1 MNTPLQKINT
11 WLQDNIPSAKQK
23 SDIYHQ
29 IISAPLI
36 SPFST
41 KKEFVYSFFS
51 KKFFQ
56 VGVLASI
63 AVFSYHT
70 YTVSADFLPGDL
82 MYPVKIAREQVRYFT
97 QKTPAEKIAVSF
109 MSLNNRLREH
119 EILAQNNQSTVATE
133 KIIERSLNRETE
145 RIQNESKKIEPTDSF
160 QALTY
165 QNRLASFWEKHTT
178 NLLASSDSSNY
189 LVLSAHT
196 QTEKIHK
203 EKIGLQKIVLE
214 TNKEKAEKIFNEKI
228 ASIQQDT
235 TPTDIANVSTVTI
248 VPALD
253 TPTIT
258 TLSDTVSPEGTEK
271 TLAATAEPKTDILS
285 ASDVS
290 AKISKTTTMPTE
302 QESITLLKKKILE
315 AGEQKQ
321 YGEALVLMAEL
332 DTLLREQEK
341 TEPVHPITTEE
352 NK

>member
-1 MNTPLQKINT
+1 MITPLQKINT

-63 AVFSYHT
+63 VIFSYHT

-119 EILAQNNQSTVATE
+119 EILAQNNQSTAATE

-203 EKIGLQKIVLE
+203 EKMGLQKIVLE

-228 ASIQQDT
+228 ASIQKDT
-235 TPTDIANVSTVTI
+235 TPIDTTTVPTVTI
-248 VPALD
+248 TPTLD
-253 TPTIT
+253 TPIT
-258 TLSDTVSPEGTEK
+258 TLSDTILPKATEK
-271 TLAATAEPKTDILS
+271 TLAITAEPKADTLS
-285 ASDVS
+285 ASDIS
-290 AKISKTTTMPTE
+290 AKTSKTTTVPTE
-302 QESITLLKKKILE
+302 QESIAILKKKILE

-341 TEPVHPITTEE
+341 TEPINPTTVEE